1 MRLTSA
7 SNRAV
12 YERARKAVAQ
22 LRSNQFALIRPLCQL
37 LIRPCQHLSRR
48 PPRLRCHYRFLG
60 AKGDCGVRAGCARAG
75 CAFGRS
81 CPAAA
86 HGSIC
91 PAARLGRG
99 REIKRS
105 LLDLSSQPPDCR
117 LTCIPCSK
125 TSHAKSV
132 FPPPGFSPRNITSP
146 GGILGRGV
154 SSQSCRNDV
163 SSSHRAAFSRAMGN
177 RMAILRLASS
187 KA

>member
-48 PPRLRCHYRFLG
+48 PPRLRCQYRFLG

-117 LTCIPCSK
+117 LTCIALLEDQPRKVGLSASRLL
-125 TSHAKSV
+125 TSQYHLTRWHTGPWGEQPKLPERRV
-132 FPPPGFSPRNITSP
+132 
-146 GGILGRGV
+146 L
-154 SSQSCRNDV
+154 
-163 SSSHRAAFSRAMGN
+163 
-177 RMAILRLASS
+177 
-187 KA
+187 